1 MPKNKLAIAIVVSL
15 IVLGLGVRYGIYGR
29 YVPAGQPGLGE
40 LTSNSLDTLKADFN
54 GAADK
59 VRIVLLL
66 SPT

>member
-1 MPKNKLAIAIVVSL
+1 MRKDKLAIAIVVSL
-15 IVLGLGVRYGIYGR
+15 IVLGLGVRYGIYGHD
-29 YVPAGQPGLGE
+29 VPAGQPGLVE